1 MRREMTTTAG
11 TSAPDASATATVLIV
26 DDESLVRDV
35 LGRWLVAEGFRC
47 VPASDADAAS
57 RQLEAHG
64 VDVVVSDIKL
74 PGASG
79 LELLERIMS
88 KDPDAAVL
96 MLTGCG
102 DTSTAIRALT
112 RGACGYLL
120 KPVQREELTCQVRQA
135 LERSQLRQQRKRYT
149 AELERRVFEQTR
161 LIREAHEETIHR
173 LVMAMSYRDE
183 ETGAHIRRTG
193 LFSEALARAAGW
205 SKADC
210 ERLRMAAPMHDV
222 GKIGIPDAILC
233 KPGRLSR
240 EEFEIMKRHTTIGAN
255 MLRGSASPVLQ
266 LAAELAQ
273 NHHERWD
280 GGGYPQGI
288 AGEAIPEGARI
299 LAIADVYDALTH
311 DRVYRPALPEK
322 QVIEILRAGHA
333 TQFDP
338 LLLAAFFSILDEV
351 QEIAAANPD
360 DLFSADPAD
369 SQLITNRIP
378 PQEILAAADYS
389 R

>member
-1 MRREMTTTAG
+1 MITT
-11 TSAPDASATATVLIV
+11 PDTPLPGVGSPASVLVV
-26 DDESLVRDV
+26 DDESVVRDV
-35 LGRWLVAEGFRC
+35 LGRWLTADGFRC
-47 VPASDADAAS
+47 LTAGDADTAF
-57 RQLEAHG
+57 RQFDAERI
-64 VDVVVSDIKL
+64 DVVVSDVKL

-79 LELLERIMS
+79 LDLLERIIS
-88 KDPDAAVL
+88 FDPDAAVL

-120 KPVQREELTCQVRQA
+120 KPVQREELACQVRQA
-135 LERSQLRQQRKRYT
+135 LERSQLRKQRNRYT
-149 AELERRVFEQTR
+149 ADLERRVSEQTR
-161 LIREAHEETIHR
+161 LLRVAHEETIHR
-173 LVMAMSYRDE
+173 LVMALSYRDE

-205 SKADC
+205 PKADC

-240 EEFEIMKRHTTIGAN
+240 EEVEIMKRHTTIGAN
-255 MLRGSASPVLQ
+255 MLRGSSSPVLQ

-273 NHHERWD
+273 HHHERWD

-299 LAIADVYDALTH
+299 LAIADVYDALSH
-311 DRVYRPALPEK
+311 DRVYRPAFPEK
-322 QVIEILRAGHA
+322 QVLEMLQSGHA
-333 TQFDP
+333 THFDP
-338 LLLAAFFSILDEV
+338 LLLTAFFAILDEIRD
-351 QEIAAANPD
+351 IAAANPD
-360 DLFSADPAD
+360 DVLSTDPAAFLSTSGALD
-369 SQLITNRIP
+369 SQDL
-378 PQEILAAADYS
+378 LAVVGCF